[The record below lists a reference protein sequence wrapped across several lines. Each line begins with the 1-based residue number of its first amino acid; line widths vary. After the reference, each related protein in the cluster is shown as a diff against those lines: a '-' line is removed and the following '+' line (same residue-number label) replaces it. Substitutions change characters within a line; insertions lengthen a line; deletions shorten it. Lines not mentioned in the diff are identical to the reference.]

1 MQPRFIIGL
10 ALLALAQLQGCATVP
25 DSGAR
30 ASTNT
35 SLDPNVDSAKVAAI
49 NNVANA
55 RGVKVIWLQYPSKS
69 QASAN

>member
-1 MQPRFIIGL
+1 MQRNLTI
-10 ALLALAQLQGCATVP
+10 ALVLFALAQLQGCANLS
-25 DSGAR
+25 SGTQS
-30 ASTNT
+30 STNT

-55 RGVKVIWLQYPSKS
+55 RGVKVIWLEYPTKS